1 MLQNV
6 TKVKIHE
13 TRRVGILLAFV
24 GGFLDVYTY
33 LLRGGVFANAQT
45 GNMVLLMV
53 QLSEGQWMKA
63 LYYIVPIIAFLSGVV
78 VTELVKLHERWHEY
92 VLIIEIVLLF
102 LIGFYPVTF
111 PAMIVNVT
119 ISFICALQI
128 SSFRKLRGAV
138 YATTVCTGNLRSA
151 AEQFTLFYI
160 RHDEEA
166 KKKCL
171 NYFII
176 IFSFCLG
183 ALIGAL
189 LIKCLEIYAIWICCL
204 ILIVVVVLLLR
215 KN

>member
-1 MLQNV
+1 MQYYERFLGKKLGNHHRLNRRGIFLLQSV

-24 GGFLDVYTY
+24 GGFLDVNTY

-45 GNMVLLMV
+45 GNMVLLML
-53 QLSEGQWMKA
+53 QISEGQWMKA
-63 LYYIVPIIAFLSGVV
+63 LYYIIPIIAFFSGVV

-138 YATTVCTGNLRSA
+138 YATTVYRAIYVQQPNSLLCFIFGA
-151 AEQFTLFYI
+151 M
-160 RHDEEA
+160 
-166 KKKCL
+166 KKQ
-171 NYFII
+171 
-176 IFSFCLG
+176 
-183 ALIGAL
+183 
-189 LIKCLEIYAIWICCL
+189 
-204 ILIVVVVLLLR
+204 R
-215 KN
+215 KSV